1 MKHRNSIKAF
11 IIQTISYL
19 YILLF
24 VYASVSKLLDFENFQ
39 IQLGQS
45 PLLSAYAGVVS
56 VFIIIAE
63 LLTAVLLSLRR
74 TRLIGLYLSTGLMVS
89 FTVYIYLILNYSEFV
104 PCSCGGV
111 LEKLGWTE
119 HLVFNLVFVGLG
131 AWAICIIEK
140 RKNSKSFSMFSKL
153 ILLAI
158 LSSAVVMV
166 LFFSSEHIIK
176 KENPFIR
183 SFPPHVVEFEKQIDL
198 KYNSYYFSGSD
209 EGTIYLGN
217 NMAPLHALAID
228 TSLQHKI
235 DIKIL
240 PEKSNFKFRSV
251 QLRVLPP
258 DFYLLDGSVP
268 CIYSGKI
275 SDWNARLKLE
285 GSPYFT
291 SAEPMS
297 SDSFVFRSNSIESG
311 ENILGTLKLGNSSE
325 FKLSER
331 LLQKESKGDGI
342 FDTDGS
348 LLYNNESMR
357 IIYLYRY
364 RNQFVVADR
373 EMNVIYR
380 GNTIDTV
387 SHAQIE
393 VTQLEGERTMSAPPL
408 SVNISAAT
416 YHNLLFVNSS
426 LRGKHDSKKAWEM
439 SSTIDVYD
447 LEKRNYLFSFYIA
460 GLNGKKATK
469 MLITSEKIYVIV
481 DHQLMMYRVKNALKN
496 KLRI

>member
-1 MKHRNSIKAF
+1 ME
-11 IIQTISYL
+11 
-19 YILLF
+19 
-24 VYASVSKLLDFENFQ
+24 FENFQ

-56 VFIIIAE
+56 LLIIIAE

-89 FTVYIYLILNYSEFV
+89 LTVYIYLILNYSEFV

-111 LEKLGWTE
+111 LEKLGWQE
-119 HLVFNLVFVGLG
+119 HLIFNLVFVGLG
-131 AWAICIIEK
+131 ISAIWIDENLRL
-140 RKNSKSFSMFSKL
+140 RKKIVVISKL
-153 ILLAI
+153 VLLCCVFTVGV
-158 LSSAVVMV
+158 LV
-166 LFFSSEHIIK
+166 LFFSSEYIIK

-183 SFPPHVVEFEKQIDL
+183 RFVPHLVEYENQIDL
-198 KYNSYYFSGSD
+198 KHNSYYFAGSD
-209 EGTIYLGN
+209 EKTVYLGN
-217 NMAPLHALAID
+217 NTAPLHALAID
-228 TSLQHKI
+228 TSLNHKI
-235 DIKIL
+235 EIKIL
-240 PEKSNFKFRSV
+240 PEKSDFRFRSV

-275 SDWNARLKLE
+275 SDWKAQLKLE

-297 SDSFVFRSNSIESG
+297 SNSFVFRSNSIESG
-311 ENILGTLKLGNSSE
+311 ENILGTLTLDNPSE
-325 FKLSER
+325 FRLSGEF
-331 LLQKESKGDGI
+331 LQKQSGGDGI
-342 FDTDGS
+342 FDTDGT
-348 LLYNNESMR
+348 LLYNNESLK

-364 RNQFVVADR
+364 RNQFIVADK
-373 EMNVIYR
+373 EMNLVYR

-387 SHAQIE
+387 SQAQIK
-393 VTQLEGERTMSAPPL
+393 VTELNNERIMSAPPL

-447 LEKRNYLFSFYIA
+447 LEKRIYLFSFYIA
-460 GLNGKKATK
+460 GINGKKMTR
-469 MLITSEKIYVIV
+469 MLITSQKIYVII
-481 DHQLMMYRVKNALKN
+481 DNQLMMYKPKGVLKDALE
-496 KLRI
+496 